1 VSKIEAGTY
10 PITVEPF
17 DLKNAVELCR
27 AMLEPQARER
37 GVALTANLPH
47 GLGQVLGDR
56 RAVQQILLNLLSNA
70 VKFTPKGGQVSVNA
84 ACKAGMV
91 RIFVNDTGIG
101 IDGDDLA
108 RLGTP
113 FTQVQ
118 NDYTRQFQGTGLG
131 LSLVKGLVKL
141 HGGTMSIESAPGLG
155 TTVTV
160 GLPAAEPQKHET
172 AQEHEADEAGEERYG
187 TALRKIA

>member
-1 VSKIEAGTY
+1 
-10 PITVEPF
+10 
-17 DLKNAVELCR
+17 
-27 AMLEPQARER
+27 
-37 GVALTANLPH
+37 
-47 GLGQVLGDR
+47 
-56 RAVQQILLNLLSNA
+56 LLSNA
-70 VKFTPKGGQVSVNA
+70 VKFTPKGGQVNVNA
-84 ACKAGMV
+84 SCRAGMV

-101 IDGDDLA
+101 IAGDDLA

-160 GLPAAEPQKHET
+160 GLPAADPQGDET
-172 AQEHEADEAGEERYG
+172 AQDDEAGETGEERYG